1 MNQMA
6 DILAQ
11 SALFSDLCGEPLDR
25 FCQCL
30 DLVRYTP
37 GDVIFRE
44 GEPGDTMFVIGEGT
58 VSLSKRM
65 GHGAREI
72 ARLGPGMHFGDMA
85 LISDDPRSAQA
96 IAATEIVAVR
106 VGQAGFEALMSE
118 DPRFARRLLRELTRR
133 LSVINESTTR
143 DVLRAHEAL
152 IFSLAK
158 LADSRDPETGAHLY
172 RVRDYCSVLADL
184 LQHHPKYSSV
194 INAAFIEAIYL
205 VSPLHDIGKVAIPDG
220 ILLKKGKLTDAEY
233 QIMSTHTTIGAE
245 AIDRVLEYC
254 DFASFQLA
262 KRVILS
268 HHERYDGKGYPQG
281 LAGEGIPIEA
291 QIMAMADIY
300 DALISARVYKAAM
313 SYEDVRNAI
322 GAEAG
327 LHFDP
332 VMTEVM
338 VANIGRFEEVHKKYE
353 LGTPGW

>member
-1 MNQMA
+1 MDDMTE
-6 DILAQ
+6 ILAR
-11 SALFSDLCGEPLDR
+11 SALFSDLSGEPLER

-30 DLVRYTP
+30 DIVRFAP

-44 GEPGDTMFVIGEGT
+44 GDPGDTMFVIGEGT
-58 VSLSKRM
+58 VALSKRM

-96 IAATEIVAVR
+96 TASTEVAAIQ
-106 VGQAGFEALMSE
+106 VGHAGFEALMAE
-118 DPRFARRLLRELTRR
+118 DPGFARKLLRELTRR
-133 LSVINESTTR
+133 LSGINESTTR

-172 RVRDYCSVLADL
+172 RVRDYCSVLAEL
-184 LQHHPKYSSV
+184 LREHPKYSGV
-194 INAAFIEAIYL
+194 INGAFIEAIYL

-220 ILLKKGKLTDAEY
+220 ILLKNGKLTAAEY
-233 QIMSTHTTIGAE
+233 QIMCTHTTIGAE

-262 KRVILS
+262 KRIILS

-281 LAGEGIPIEA
+281 IAGEAIPVEA
-291 QIMAMADIY
+291 RIMAMADIY
-300 DALISARVYKAAM
+300 DALVSARVYKAAM
-313 SYEDVRNAI
+313 SYDDVRNAI
-322 GAEAG
+322 AAESG

-332 VMTEVM
+332 VMTGVM